1 MSGLIGLAGS
11 RTGAV
16 GKARGKD
23 LANMWIRFAGTGT
36 IDQALVVSQSYNV
49 SSVTDNGTGK
59 YFINF
64 IKNMSNATYFFTGFL
79 AYPGGSF
86 NDVAVLAQDGTYAN
100 TTSQLKI
107 STMTSLNDGTQ
118 WILDDCAIIT
128 VIVFGG

>member
-1 MSGLIGLAGS
+1 
-11 RTGAV
+11 
-16 GKARGKD
+16 
-23 LANMWIRFAGTGT
+23 
-36 IDQALVVSQSYNV
+36 
-49 SSVTDNGTGK
+49 
-59 YFINF
+59 
-64 IKNMSNATYFFTGFL
+64 MSNATYFFTGFL